1 MYRNA
6 SDFYVLILYS
16 EALLN
21 SLISSSNFLVVSI
34 GCPKY
39 STISSANSESFTSFP
54 VWIPITSFSSLI
66 IVGRTSKTMLN
77 SSAHL
82 CLVPDLRENALSFFT
97 IENRVCYGFTIYD
110 LHYVEVVSFYVHFW
124 GVIVINGCLILS
136 KYFSA
141 STEIIIWILSFKFN
155 LPKLNQE
162 ETEILN
168 KPITSTEIE
177 SVIKKPKAR
186 WLHR

>member
-1 MYRNA
+1 M
-6 SDFYVLILYS
+6 
-16 EALLN
+16 
-21 SLISSSNFLVVSI
+21 
-34 GCPKY
+34 
-39 STISSANSESFTSFP
+39 TSAKSESFTSFA
-54 VWIPITSFSSLI
+54 VWILIIYFSSLSVI
-66 IVGRTSKTMLN
+66 GRTSRTML
-77 SSAHL
+77 SSSGCL
-82 CLVPDLRENALSFFT
+82 CLVPDVRENAFFFT
-97 IENRVCYGFTIYD
+97 IENHVCCRFTIYD

-124 GVIVINGCLILS
+124 RVVVINRCLILS

-141 STEIIIWILSFKFN
+141 SIEIIMWILSFKFN

-162 ETEILN
+162 EIEILN